1 MVHTPRFSMD
11 QTVSR
16 DFIRVDDSPIHG
28 IGVFAKHDI
37 PKGTRVI
44 AYLGERETKAQFIED
59 ARTQG
64 RALTYVLNVDETHA
78 IDGAVGGN
86 EARFVNHSC
95 APNCEIYV
103 FDGVPYLYAMMDIT
117 EGTELTFDYQL
128 QSMKHGRLSQRL
140 GREFYPCHCGASHCR
155 GTLLSPKALWPR
167 ALRVYRGAC
176 PDSTGR

>member
-1 MVHTPRFSMD
+1 MD
-11 QTVSR
+11 PAVSR
-16 DFIRVDDSPIHG
+16 DFIRVDASPIHG
-28 IGVFAKHDI
+28 TGVFAKRDV

-44 AYLGERETKAQFIED
+44 AYAGERATKAQFVEE
-59 ARTQG
+59 ARTLG

-95 APNCEIYV
+95 EPNCEIYV
-103 FDGVPYLYAMMDIT
+103 FDGVPYLYAMLDIAQ
-117 EGTELTFDYQL
+117 GTELTFDYQL
-128 QSMKHGRLSQRL
+128 QSMQHGRLSERL
-140 GREFYPCHCGASHCR
+140 GRELYPCHCGASHCR

-167 ALRVYRGAC
+167 ALRVHWGAS